1 MLILKIVMLA
11 SVFYGSV
18 KTAQVAWGL
27 GDIGIGILTWLNV
40 TSILVIFFMSNPAVK
55 ALKDYEEQKRKKV
68 NVFRFDPVSLDIKN
82 AYFWE
87 DRNKQH

>member
-1 MLILKIVMLA
+1 
-11 SVFYGSV
+11 
-18 KTAQVAWGL
+18 
-27 GDIGIGILTWLNV
+27 
-40 TSILVIFFMSNPAVK
+40 MSNPAVK

-87 DRNKQH
+87 DRNK

>member
-1 MLILKIVMLA
+1 
-11 SVFYGSV
+11 
-18 KTAQVAWGL
+18 
-27 GDIGIGILTWLNV
+27 
-40 TSILVIFFMSNPAVK
+40 MSNPAVK